1 MPRAKYRINRRKDSV
16 ELDELRK
23 SGVPWLIAAI
33 LILLLAIFGLTVY
46 YFLRNEREGA
56 ELAALQISMEARIEY
71 IPRPPEHRQSPGPFP
86 EIYQNQSLI
95 NILLSSLPIDTARK
109 LERRFYGKAEMRSNQ
124 QLRWH
129 FAYVLWNLIA
139 VALGEECWEQFLK
152 NQPALHIRSMPWK
165 YQRKQLRKI
174 CLMLNQIAT
183 LVTNPFLYPVFCT
196 AFGQYFEGFLP
207 ELSDGLSTFAF
218 LNQKPNASVVDFT
231 LAETMRR
238 LATTR
243 DPVQLFYRGDIA
255 NQIIREMKQNGGIL
269 QKSDFVNYVSHVSR
283 ISSDSINNMHI
294 FGPHRPAATSYIL
307 LVLSVLQESLKNS
320 TDLSPDKFFHRLLE
334 AEKFSLGRLQE
345 VADPR
350 FSVNH
355 LQDGI
360 HERLAR
366 KISDFVK
373 VPPYYGRQLEQ
384 TRQSASSFLAV
395 VDRDGNAAALGL
407 SLGSGFGAMKRSEQ
421 LGIVWNNGLDGF
433 SDPESANSLEPRKR
447 AKSLMCPLI
456 RSDDKASPSS
466 PFLLKV

>member
-1 MPRAKYRINRRKDSV
+1 IFREYSTFADTPDHQNTANPLAHFRK
-16 ELDELRK
+16 
-23 SGVPWLIAAI
+23 
-33 LILLLAIFGLTVY
+33 F
-46 YFLRNEREGA
+46 
-56 ELAALQISMEARIEY
+56 
-71 IPRPPEHRQSPGPFP
+71 
-86 EIYQNQSLI
+86 YQNQSLI

-129 FAYVLWNLIA
+129 FAYVLWNLHSSGLGGGMLGTVFEKSTGFAYSID
-139 VALGEECWEQFLK
+139 ALEISAQTATENLFNAESNRDTGTFFL
-152 NQPALHIRSMPWK
+152 R
-165 YQRKQLRKI
+165 
-174 CLMLNQIAT
+174 
-183 LVTNPFLYPVFCT
+183 
-196 AFGQYFEGFLP
+196 
-207 ELSDGLSTFAF
+207 TFAF

-345 VADPR
+345 VDSTKR
-350 FSVNH
+350 F
-355 LQDGI
+355 Q
-360 HERLAR
+360 
-366 KISDFVK
+366 F
-373 VPPYYGRQLEQ
+373 
-384 TRQSASSFLAV
+384 F
-395 VDRDGNAAALGL
+395 
-407 SLGSGFGAMKRSEQ
+407 GSRRSRRFGAMKRSEQ